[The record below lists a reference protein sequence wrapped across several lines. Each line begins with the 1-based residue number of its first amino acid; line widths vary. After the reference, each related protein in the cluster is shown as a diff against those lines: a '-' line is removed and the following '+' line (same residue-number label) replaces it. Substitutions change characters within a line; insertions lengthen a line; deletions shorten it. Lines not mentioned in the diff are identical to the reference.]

1 MIKLSNLY
9 VKNIEKLAQECK
21 IPLKKSAKKA
31 DKIKTILNAGIPED
45 KLKRLYEKYFNE
57 QSTVKP
63 RSTTTVNRLK
73 LVEDQIKFIMT
84 KIDEINV
91 KLANLSSTD
100 PSINTHDILDIK
112 NIIKS
117 KILPGKSIT
126 VDELLNIKRLN
137 KFTRDSIYTAV
148 IDLVDEEIFDVS
160 KGNSKNQI
168 QGYIGRLIRR

>member
-1 MIKLSNLY
+1 MIKLNTLY

-31 DKIKTILNAGIPED
+31 DKIKIILNSGIPED

-63 RSTTTVNRLK
+63 RSITVANRLK
-73 LVEDQIKFIMT
+73 LVEDQIKFIMI
-84 KIDEINV
+84 KIDEIDV
-91 KLANLSSTD
+91 KLANLSFSDSSNDTRG
-100 PSINTHDILDIK
+100 IIDIK

-117 KILPGKSIT
+117 NILPGKSIT
-126 VDELLNIKRLN
+126 VDDLLSFKGLN
-137 KFTRDSIYTAV
+137 KFTKDLIYTAL

-160 KGNSKNQI
+160 EGNSRNKI